1 MNKEQMIR
9 GGSKIKAA
17 EVQYESE
24 FKRQIEQSNMQV
36 KVKKYGQSVAL
47 NQRRS
52 NDFPFFSIKG
62 QDEQLKKF
70 IESND
75 PQYPFMPGEH
85 KLEPMTNH

>member
-1 MNKEQMIR
+1 MHKVIHGSIYLETGLTLQMFKQPIIC
-9 GGSKIKAA
+9 SKIKAA
-17 EVQYESE
+17 EVQYEIE

-62 QDEQLKKF
+62 QDEQL
-70 IESND
+70 
-75 PQYPFMPGEH
+75 
-85 KLEPMTNH
+85 